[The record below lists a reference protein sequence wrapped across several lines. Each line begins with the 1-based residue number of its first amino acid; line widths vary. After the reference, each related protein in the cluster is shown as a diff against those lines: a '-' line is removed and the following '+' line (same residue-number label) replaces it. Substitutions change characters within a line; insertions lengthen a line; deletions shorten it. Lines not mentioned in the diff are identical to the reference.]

1 VIQIGGSARVGR
13 TDLQRWMVERDR
25 EDDRLYE
32 RYGRP
37 LEAEHAGEFVAI
49 SARGELILGA
59 DELSVARQAVERFGP
74 GTFALRRIGA
84 EAEIR
89 WRRQA

>member
-1 VIQIGGSARVGR
+1 MLRR
-13 TDLQRWMVERDR
+13 TGLQKWMIERDQ

-37 LEAEHAGEFVAI
+37 FEADHAGEFVAI
-49 SARGELILGA
+49 SAQGEVIIGA

-74 GTFALRRIGA
+74 GTFALRRIDA
-84 EAEIR
+84 EAEVR
-89 WRRQA
+89 WRRVV